1 MRVLYNR
8 KKSIAVFMVVVMVAS
23 LLVMTATAHALY
35 FSNDSEAEP
44 EQKQTT
50 ISPTNNST
58 INDELYKQTN
68 LVATIQIPAQS
79 IEELEHD
86 ENMVSDYSDETTII
100 EEPDAEFSEVVH
112 TVASGDSWWN
122 IANKYYGNGKYY
134 KALAAYNNRSYEK
147 DIYAGEE
154 LIIPAFDNHVFQNMY
169 TNESIYGGTLTS
181 SLVMYSGP
189 KTDYKYGTRS
199 NPAIDISIPSK
210 GSSMKNYTGEVDTSN
225 YEALGSYKITGYT
238 PGCVHCCG
246 NDEGIGAAGVE
257 VICGYSVAAPKDI
270 PLGTTLYIEG
280 YGYYVVEDR
289 GAFGNGVIDIACP
302 DHNSCGPVTATGINV
317 YIVPNN

>member
-8 KKSIAVFMVVVMVAS
+8 KRSIATFLIVTFIAS
-23 LLVMTATAHALY
+23 IMLMTATAHALY
-35 FSNDSEAEP
+35 PD
-44 EQKQTT
+44 
-50 ISPTNNST
+50 NST
-58 INDELYKQTN
+58 NESENQDNIDPSNTSVVIDEPYIQAN
-68 LVATIQIPAQS
+68 LVATIQNPYKS
-79 IEELEHD
+79 IIEIASD
-86 ENMVSDYSDETTII
+86 ENMVSDSSDEEINI
-100 EEPDAEFSEVVH
+100 EEPDTEFSEVVH
-112 TVASGDSWWN
+112 IVSTGDSWWS

-134 KALAAYNNRSYEK
+134 KALAAYNNRSYNK

-154 LIIPAFDNHVFQNMY
+154 IIIPDFSNHAFQNIY
-169 TNESIYGGTLTS
+169 TNESLYGGTLTS

-189 KTDYKYGTRS
+189 KTEYKYGTRS
-199 NPAIDISIPSK
+199 NPAVDITIPSN

-225 YEALGSYKITGYT
+225 YEALGTYKITGYT

-246 NDEGIGAAGVE
+246 NDKGIGAAGVE
-257 VICGYSVAAPKDI
+257 IICGYSVAAPSSI
-270 PLGTTLYIEG
+270 PLGTTLYIED

-302 DHNSCGPVTATGINV
+302 DHDSCGPVTANGINV